1 MSLEHKETMASTNMR
16 SIFLALLFWVFPT
29 ATVYAATIQGK
40 VVSVLDGDTIKVLE
54 AGNQETTVRLHQID
68 APEKNQAFGQR
79 SKQAL
84 SSLVF
89 GKAVTVKV
97 VTTDKYGRTV
107 GTVFSDGLDTNLEQ
121 VRSGM
126 AWVYRKYASDPNY
139 FQAEKSAKDTR
150 MGLWA
155 QPNPTPPWVF
165 RHPERAA
172 EETHSQ
178 NSPVPLLSPSNQ
190 RDVDCSAKKHCSQ
203 MASKEEAQKY
213 LTVCGMKKL
222 DRDGDGVACEGPQ

>member
-1 MSLEHKETMASTNMR
+1 MMNT
-16 SIFLALLFWVFPT
+16 SIRLIWGILVIQLWIFPT
-29 ATVYAATIQGK
+29 ATAYAATIQGK
-40 VVSVLDGDTIKVLE
+40 VVSVLDGDTIKVIE

-68 APEKNQAFGQR
+68 APEKNQDFGQR

-89 GKAVTVKV
+89 GKAVTVEV
-97 VTTDKYGRTV
+97 VTIDKYGRTV
-107 GTVFSDGLDTNLEQ
+107 GTVITDGLDTNLEQ

-126 AWVYRKYASDPNY
+126 AWVYRKYASDPKY
-139 FQAEKSAKDTR
+139 FEAEKSAKDSR

-155 QPNPTPPWVF
+155 QSNPTPPWVY

-178 NSPVPLLSPSNQ
+178 NSTVPLLSSGNQ

-213 LTVCGMKKL
+213 LTIYGMKKL
-222 DRDGDGVACEGPQ
+222 DRDGDGVACEGRQ

>member
-1 MSLEHKETMASTNMR
+1 MASTKTKLI
-16 SIFLALLFWVFPT
+16 IFLAIQLWVFP
-29 ATVYAATIQGK
+29 AVKAYAATIQGK

-68 APEKNQAFGQR
+68 APEKNQDFGQR

-89 GKAVTVKV
+89 GKTVIVEV

-121 VRSGM
+121 VKSGM
-126 AWVYRKYASDPNY
+126 AWVYRKYASDPKY
-139 FQAEKSAKDTR
+139 FQAEKSAQEAR
-150 MGLWA
+150 MGLWG
-155 QPNPTPPWVF
+155 QPNPTPPWFF
-165 RHPERAA
+165 RHPERAT

-178 NSPVPLLSPSNQ
+178 NSPVPILSPGNQ
-190 RDVDCSAKKHCSQ
+190 RDVDCSVKKYCSQ

-222 DRDGDGVACEGPQ
+222 DRDGDGVACEGRQ